1 MKGGYILEELKNNEI
16 SLIATGSEVSLGY
29 EIQNYLL
36 KKKIKSNLVSIPC
49 LDLFDQQEKKYKE

>member
-1 MKGGYILEELKNNEI
+1 MSLKGGYILEEQKNNKI

-36 KKKIKSNLVSIPC
+36 KKKIKSNLK
-49 LDLFDQQEKKYKE
+49 EKIENEEDEV